1 MVQASEARKVQEKAK
16 LTVVDEKLAH
26 LETRIL
32 ELAGEN
38 RNELYLF
45 FPDKWRNKPIIIEE
59 LRKAGYTVKEYRFGS
74 RAKVTW

>member
-1 MVQASEARKVQEKAK
+1 MIQASEARKVQEQAK
-16 LTVVDEKLAH
+16 LTVVDEKLLY

-38 RNELYLF
+38 RNELHLF
-45 FPDKWRNKPIIIEE
+45 FPDKWRKPIIIEE